1 MSARIREDDGG
12 LHGLYA
18 LPRIVSFTLIDS
30 VAVTSCDLYISSA
43 VYAKFNSPSPDYR
56 YHFVIVFEWTR

>member
-30 VAVTSCDLYISSA
+30 VTVMSCDFYIIEAQQYTPSS
-43 VYAKFNSPSPDYR
+43 VPESR
-56 YHFVIVFEWTR
+56 RTVLI